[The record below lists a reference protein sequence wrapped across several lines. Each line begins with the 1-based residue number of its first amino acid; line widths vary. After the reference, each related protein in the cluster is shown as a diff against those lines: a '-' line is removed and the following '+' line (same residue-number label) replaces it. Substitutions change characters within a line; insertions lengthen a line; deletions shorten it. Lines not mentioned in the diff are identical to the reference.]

1 VDDLTDVLKELIKDK
16 GKQTEIAKKLGI
28 SAQRL
33 GQYLAGRQ
41 KPKLDFYIKW
51 KEVFGE
57 DIQQML
63 TGETT
68 NVSRGTLEEVKGR
81 VYTELIEGKNIN
93 YILQHKNILSEYKM
107 VPNEIIKML
116 GQVSQE
122 NTSIKQ
128 EYQKLVDEL
137 RTEIDE
143 LRGRRKPPA
152 QSGGQ

>member
-1 VDDLTDVLKELIKDK
+1 VGDLTDVLKELIKDK

-63 TGETT
+63 TGEQT
-68 NVSRGTLEEVKGR
+68 NVSRGTLEEVKGK

-93 YILQHKNILSEYKM
+93 YILQHKNILTEYKM

-143 LRGRRKPPA
+143 LRGRRKPTT
-152 QSGGQ
+152 